1 MFILYSF
8 IISIPFWVY
17 LLLFFVVLGVS
28 IYSYY
33 DMKAKYHDNPMVWIL
48 PFMVLVFGSF
58 VVYKYALDFTSNL
71 LFQQTMMTVTLVCF
85 GLFILSFVITLSI
98 VSKKSYA
105 NKKLEKKM
113 KPIVIICFGISTLLL
128 VLLEVMDRFF

>member
-1 MFILYSF
+1 
-8 IISIPFWVY
+8 
-17 LLLFFVVLGVS
+17 
-28 IYSYY
+28 
-33 DMKAKYHDNPMVWIL
+33 MKSKYHDNPMVWII
-48 PFMVLVFGSF
+48 PFLILTFGSF
-58 VVYKYALDFTSNL
+58 VIYKYALDFTINL

-85 GLFILSFVITLSI
+85 VLFILSFVITLSI

-113 KPIVIICFGISTLLL
+113 KPIVIVGFGIVTLLL

>member
-1 MFILYSF
+1 MFSIIL
-8 IISIPFWVY
+8 SIPFWVFV
-17 LLLFFVVLGVS
+17 LLFFVVLGVS
-28 IYSYY
+28 IYSYH
-33 DMKAKYHDNPMVWIL
+33 DMKSKYHDNPMVWII
-48 PFMVLVFGSF
+48 PFLILTFGSF
-58 VVYKYALDFTSNL
+58 VIYKYALDFTINL

-85 GLFILSFVITLSI
+85 VLFILSFVITLSI

-113 KPIVIICFGISTLLL
+113 KPIVIVGFGIATLLL